1 MSSLSELDKN
11 ADPVKFALT
20 EYESIS
26 HMFSSGLNAM
36 AVLLPLFFLF
46 TGAVLSYVG
55 NLFGDMAKPLSE
67 IPKTWRNSNIHPIV
81 FWNND
86 YRVWQI
92 YFISAIAIVF
102 SIWSLAFVFVFRN
115 AAGKMLQRASEIEVL
130 FPGLLDQHQ
139 HKSFALLN
147 NWYNTP
153 ERLTALR
160 TLFWSTVVFYAL
172 IFLSYIAIIVSA
184 FNFNRL

>member
-46 TGAVLSYVG
+46 TGAALSYVG

-130 FPGLLDQHQ
+130 FPGLPDQHQ